1 MRVSLSRFPIIVVL
15 VILFSSLSIS
25 CSKNYD
31 LVSDY
36 VVLGESKVSLDST
49 LQAKDAVA
57 LKETESETNNT
68 TTLTTP

>member
-36 VVLGESKVSLDST
+36 VVLEESKVSLDST
-49 LQAKDAVA
+49 LQAKDAIA
-57 LKETESETNNT
+57 LKETESKTNNAAT
-68 TTLTTP
+68 ITTP

>member
-1 MRVSLSRFPIIVVL
+1 MRVSLSRFPIIIVL

-36 VVLGESKVSLDST
+36 VVLEESKVSLDNT
-49 LQAKDAVA
+49 IQAKDAVA
-57 LKETESETNNT
+57 LKETESETNNAAT
-68 TTLTTP
+68 ITTP

>member
-1 MRVSLSRFPIIVVL
+1 MRVSLSRFPIIFVV

-36 VVLGESKVSLDST
+36 VVLEESKVSLDST
-49 LQAKDAVA
+49 LQAKDAIA

-68 TTLTTP
+68 ATLTTP